1 MTQRER
7 PLSPFMI
14 GPYYR
19 PQITSV
25 MSILHRITGVVLS
38 LGAFVLTAWLVAVML
53 GPEAY
58 AKFAECAGSL
68 FGRILLAG
76 LVFSLVYHLLN
87 GIRHLV
93 WDLGHGFS
101 IKGLY
106 TGGVLVAVLAALI
119 TALIWYFGFTAG
131 GAA

>member
-25 MSILHRITGVVLS
+25 MSILHRITGIVLS
-38 LGAFVLTAWLVAVML
+38 AGAFLLTAWLVAVML

-58 AKFAECAGSL
+58 ARFAACANSL
-68 FGRILLAG
+68 LGRVVLAG

-87 GIRHLV
+87 GLRHLA
-93 WDLGHGFS
+93 WDLGYGFS
-101 IKGLY
+101 LKGLY
-106 TGGVLVAVLAALI
+106 AGGWTVAGLAAVF